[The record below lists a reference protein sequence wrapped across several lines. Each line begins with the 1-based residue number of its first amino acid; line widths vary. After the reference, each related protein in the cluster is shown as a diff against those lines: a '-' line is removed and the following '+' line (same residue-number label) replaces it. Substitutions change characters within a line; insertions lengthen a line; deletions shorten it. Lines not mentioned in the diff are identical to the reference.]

1 MQEWHT
7 RKGHERE
14 TWFML
19 LVSYRRKPRPRVTR
33 VTNGHR
39 CESVYRT
46 EFEDQ
51 AGPCDDH

>member
-7 RKGHERE
+7 RKGHEGQ

-19 LVSYRRKPRPRVTR
+19 LLSYRGKPRPRVTR